1 VGALLLVAA
10 LLASIFWAVGDRTS
24 QDRYAARQAQAMLA
38 DGRYSEGAAL
48 YESTLPTHDT
58 PEVRLGLSYA
68 YLARRDGERAERQA
82 RAALTAATPDLKPA
96 AWAQL
101 GRVLA
106 FLGRDDE
113 ALDAWARAI
122 ESAARY
128 QSIAPID
135 AEARSS
141 TWHTAVTEWARG
153 DYRSARRE
161 LETLQAG
168 NDIYALSA
176 QAKLAQLLAPTNRDT
191 TQKLMVG
198 LEARSHD
205 REKPATAEDPEL
217 KTQNHALDRSEGS
230 KLKTPEGP
238 PVPDL
243 RVPGLREG
251 LSLEVITGT
260 IAGLRRAYLDLDRA
274 RKSGADEAGMA
285 ALWGRAYLQLGEP
298 YLARTYLERAATLE
312 PRLADAH
319 SYLALVLLDLG
330 DDTSA
335 LDHLSKA
342 VALSPGRPLPHH
354 ALAQLY
360 VRRQDWDHAAQELST
375 LKKLEPDSVQTHIQ
389 LADFYS
395 QRSAYDAAE
404 EEYAV
409 AVERQRAESGGSSD
423 LDAALAL
430 SRFYTDLRGQGCE
443 KGLPA
448 AQESLKRHPGDPAS
462 LDAVGWSLVQC
473 GKPADALQALESAV
487 QAAPAVAR
495 FRYHLAKAYT
505 RLARANDAR
514 DQYTRAMD
522 LDPGGPWERLARAEV
537 VKLAQ

>member
-1 VGALLLVAA
+1 LLLVAA
-10 LLASIFWAVGDRTS
+10 LVACIFWAMGDRTTR
-24 QDRYAARQAQAMLA
+24 DRYAAREARAMLA
-38 DGRYSEGAAL
+38 DGRYSEGVEL
-48 YESTLPTHDT
+48 YESLLSTYGT
-58 PEVRLGLSYA
+58 PDVRLGLSYG

-82 RAALTAATPDLKPA
+82 RAALSATPPDLKPA

-106 FLGRDDE
+106 FLGRNDE

-128 QSIAPID
+128 RGAPPID
-135 AEARSS
+135 AEARSA
-141 TWHTAVTEWARG
+141 TWHTALTEWARG
-153 DYRSARRE
+153 DYPPAQGD

-176 QAKLAQLLAPTNRDT
+176 QTKLAQLLAPTNRDT
-191 TQKLMVG
+191 AQKLMAG
-198 LEARSHD
+198 LEARIGD
-205 REKPATAEDPEL
+205 REKLMTAQALDPEL
-217 KTQNHALDRSEGS
+217 KT
-230 KLKTPEGP
+230 PI
-238 PVPDL
+238 PDL

-251 LSLEVITGT
+251 LSLEAITGT
-260 IAGLRRAYLDLDRA
+260 VAGLRRAYLDVDRA
-274 RKSGADEAGMA
+274 RTSGADEAGVA

-298 YLARTYLERAATLE
+298 YLAKTYLERAVMLQ

-330 DDTSA
+330 DGTGA
-335 LDHLSKA
+335 LDQLGKA

-389 LADFYS
+389 LADYYN

-404 EEYAV
+404 EEYTA
-409 AVERQRAESGGSSD
+409 AVERQRADSSGSSD

-448 AQESLKRHPGDPAS
+448 ARESLKRHPGDPAS

-487 QAAPAVAR
+487 QAAPGVAR
-495 FRYHLAKAYT
+495 FRYHLAKAYA
-505 RLARANDAR
+505 RLARADDAR
-514 DQYTRAMD
+514 DQYTRVID